1 MINLTDLSERL
12 SSRPLTQ
19 FLKSK
24 ACERAQVTLSELG
37 VPENQILKKQNAY
50 RGVPSVVYAHKLVAI
65 EYIRWA
71 DYTVFAKKMVRL

>member
-12 SSRPLTQ
+12 SSKPLTQ

-24 ACERAQVTLSELG
+24 ACVNAQSALEEMG
-37 VPENQILKKQNAY
+37 VPEEEILKRQNAY
-50 RGVPSVVYAHKLVAI
+50 RGVPSVVYAHKLIAL

-71 DYTVFAKKMVRL
+71 DYKVFAKKMVKP

>member
-24 ACERAQVTLSELG
+24 ACERAQNALAAMG
-37 VPENQILKKQNAY
+37 VPEDQILKRQNAY
-50 RGVPSVVYAHKLVAI
+50 RGVPSVVYAHKLIAI

-71 DYTVFAKKMVRL
+71 DYAVYAAKMVKP